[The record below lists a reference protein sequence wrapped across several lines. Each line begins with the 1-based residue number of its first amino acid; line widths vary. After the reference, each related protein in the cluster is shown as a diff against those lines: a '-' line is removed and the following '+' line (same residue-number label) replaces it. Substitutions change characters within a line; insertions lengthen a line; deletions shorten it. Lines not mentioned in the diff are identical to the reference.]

1 MTVHGDKVQLATGDR
16 QDQRP
21 SIVIV
26 LFHEELLI
34 VSSFFKP
41 LLAPASYQDS
51 LVQNQLK

>member
-16 QDQRP
+16 QDQRL

-34 VSSFFKP
+34 VSSF
-41 LLAPASYQDS
+41 SS
-51 LVQNQLK
+51 LYWLQLHIRIPWFRTS